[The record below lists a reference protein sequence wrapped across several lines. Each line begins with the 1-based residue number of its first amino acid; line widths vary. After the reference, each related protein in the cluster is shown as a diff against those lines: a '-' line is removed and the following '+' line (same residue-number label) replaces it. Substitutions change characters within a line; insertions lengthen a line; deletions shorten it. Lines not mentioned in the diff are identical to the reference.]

1 MTTFFI
7 IYIIGYIISLC
18 ILVFND
24 IKEEDIHLYDLLGI
38 MLISLL
44 SWFTVISVVISVVI
58 YVVWQ
63 YIDDNWNV
71 VIFKKKNNG
80 NK

>member
-1 MTTFFI
+1 MTTFLI

-24 IKEEDIHLYDLLGI
+24 IKEEDIYLYDLLGI

-44 SWFTVISVVISVVI
+44 SWFIVISVVIAVVC
-58 YVVWQ
+58 Q
-63 YIDDNWNV
+63 YIEDDWNV
-71 VIFKKKNNG
+71 LIFKKKNNG
-80 NK
+80 NKDKV

>member
-24 IKEEDIHLYDLLGI
+24 IKEEDIYLCDLFEI
-38 MLISLL
+38 MFISLL
-44 SWFTVISVVISVVI
+44 SWFIVISVVISVV
-58 YVVWQ
+58 WQ
-63 YIDDNWNV
+63 YVEDNCDII
-71 VIFKKKNNG
+71 IFKKKNNG

>member
-18 ILVFND
+18 ILVFNY
-24 IKEEDIHLYDLLGI
+24 IKEDDIYLCDLLGI

-44 SWFTVISVVISVVI
+44 SWFIVISVVIA
-58 YVVWQ
+58 VVWQ
-63 YIDDNWNV
+63 YVEYNWNV

>member
-7 IYIIGYIISLC
+7 IYIIGYIVSLC
-18 ILVFND
+18 ILIFND
-24 IKEEDIHLYDLLGI
+24 IKEDDVYLCDLLGV

-44 SWFTVISVVISVVI
+44 SWFIVISVVIA
-58 YVVWQ
+58 VVWQ
-63 YIDDNWNV
+63 YIEDNWNV

-80 NK
+80 NKDKI

>member
-24 IKEEDIHLYDLLGI
+24 IKEEDIYLYDLLGI

-44 SWFTVISVVISVVI
+44 SWFIVISVVIAVV
-58 YVVWQ
+58 YQ
-63 YIDDNWNV
+63 YIEDNWNV
-71 VIFKKKNNG
+71 VIFKKK
-80 NK
+80 

>member
-1 MTTFFI
+1 MAEFLI

-24 IKEEDIHLYDLLGI
+24 IKEEDIYLYDLLGI

-44 SWFTVISVVISVVI
+44 SWFIVISVVIAVSI
-58 YVVWQ
+58 Q
-63 YIDDNWNV
+63 YIHDNCNII
-71 VIFKKKNNG
+71 IFKKK
-80 NK
+80 

>member
-1 MTTFFI
+1 MAEFFI

-24 IKEEDIHLYDLLGI
+24 IKEEDIYLCDLLGI

-44 SWFTVISVVISVVI
+44 SWFIVISVVISVV
-58 YVVWQ
+58 WQ
-63 YIDDNWNV
+63 YVDDNWNV
-71 VIFKKKNNG
+71 VIFKNKNNG

>member
-1 MTTFFI
+1 MTTFLI

-18 ILVFND
+18 IFVFND
-24 IKEEDIHLYDLLGI
+24 IKEDDIYLCDLLGI

-44 SWFTVISVVISVVI
+44 SWVVVVAAI
-58 YVVWQ
+58 MVVSLP
-63 YIDDNWNV
+63 YIQDNCDII
-71 VIFKKKNNG
+71 IFKKKNDG

>member
-1 MTTFFI
+1 MTTFLI

-24 IKEEDIHLYDLLGI
+24 IKEDDIRLCDLLGI

-44 SWFTVISVVISVVI
+44 SWFIVISVVIA
-58 YVVWQ
+58 VVWQ
-63 YIDDNWNV
+63 YVEGNWNI

>member
-1 MTTFFI
+1 MAEFTI

-18 ILVFND
+18 IIIFND
-24 IKEEDIHLYDLLGI
+24 VKEDDIHLCDLLGI
-38 MLISLL
+38 MSISLF
-44 SWFTVISVVISVVI
+44 SWMIVIAAII
-58 YVVWQ
+58 AIVWQ
-63 YIDDNWNV
+63 YVEDNWNV

>member
-1 MTTFFI
+1 MAEFFI

-24 IKEEDIHLYDLLGI
+24 IKEEDIYLCDLFEI
-38 MLISLL
+38 MFISLL
-44 SWFTVISVVISVVI
+44 SWFIVISVVIA
-58 YVVWQ
+58 VVWQ
-63 YIDDNWNV
+63 YVEDNWNV

>member
-1 MTTFFI
+1 MAEFFI

-24 IKEEDIHLYDLLGI
+24 IKEEDIYLCDLFEI
-38 MLISLL
+38 MFISLL
-44 SWFTVISVVISVVI
+44 SWFIVISVVIA
-58 YVVWQ
+58 VVWQ
-63 YIDDNWNV
+63 YVEDNWNV
-71 VIFKKKNNG
+71 VIFKKKNYG

>member
-1 MTTFFI
+1 MDEFFI

-18 ILVFND
+18 IFIFNY
-24 IKEEDIHLYDLLGI
+24 IKEDDIHLCDLLGI

-44 SWFTVISVVISVVI
+44 SWVVVVAAI
-58 YVVWQ
+58 IAVVWQ

-71 VIFKKKNNG
+71 VIFTKKNNG

>member
-7 IYIIGYIISLC
+7 IYIIGLFISFYNFVRDSRKDGDIRLCDLLLIIFASLFSWVG
-18 ILVFND
+18 ILV
-24 IKEEDIHLYDLLGI
+24 ILI
-38 MLISLL
+38 MTFSQ
-44 SWFTVISVVISVVI
+44 
-58 YVVWQ
+58 YVV
-63 YIDDNWNV
+63 DNWNV

>member
-1 MTTFFI
+1 MAEFFI

-18 ILVFND
+18 IFIFDD
-24 IKEEDIHLYDLLGI
+24 IKEEDIHLCDLLGI

-44 SWFTVISVVISVVI
+44 SWVVVVAAI
-58 YVVWQ
+58 IAVVWQ

-80 NK
+80 NKD

>member
-24 IKEEDIHLYDLLGI
+24 IKEEDIYLYDLLGI

-44 SWFTVISVVISVVI
+44 SWFIVISVVIAVVC
-58 YVVWQ
+58 Q
-63 YIDDNWNV
+63 YIQDNCDII
-71 VIFKKKNNG
+71 IFKKKNDG

>member
-1 MTTFFI
+1 MAEFFI

-24 IKEEDIHLYDLLGI
+24 IKEEDICLCDLFKI
-38 MLISLL
+38 MFISLF
-44 SWFTVISVVISVVI
+44 SWITVIAAVVAAII
-58 YVVWQ
+58 AVVWQ
-63 YIDDNWNV
+63 YIEDNWNV
-71 VIFKKKNNG
+71 VIFKNKNNG

>member
-24 IKEEDIHLYDLLGI
+24 IKEEDIYLYDLLGI

-44 SWFTVISVVISVVI
+44 SWFIVISVVIAVVC
-58 YVVWQ
+58 Q
-63 YIDDNWNV
+63 YIEDNWNV
-71 VIFKKKNNG
+71 IIFKKKNNG

>member
-1 MTTFFI
+1 MAEFFI

-24 IKEEDIHLYDLLGI
+24 IKEEDIYLYDLLGI

-44 SWFTVISVVISVVI
+44 SWFIVISVVIAVVC
-58 YVVWQ
+58 Q
-63 YIDDNWNV
+63 YIEDDWNV
-71 VIFKKKNNG
+71 LIFKKKNNG
-80 NK
+80 NKDKV

>member
-1 MTTFFI
+1 MAELFI
-7 IYIIGYIISLC
+7 IYIIGNIISLC

-24 IKEEDIHLYDLLGI
+24 IKEEDIYLCDLFEI
-38 MLISLL
+38 MFISLL
-44 SWFTVISVVISVVI
+44 SWFIVISVVIA
-58 YVVWQ
+58 VVWQ
-63 YIDDNWNV
+63 YVEDNWNV

>member
-1 MTTFFI
+1 MTSIFI

-18 ILVFND
+18 IFVFND
-24 IKEEDIHLYDLLGI
+24 IKEDDIYLCDLLGI

-44 SWFTVISVVISVVI
+44 SWMIVIAAII
-58 YVVWQ
+58 AIIWQ
-63 YIDDNWNV
+63 YVEDNWNI
-71 VIFKKKNNG
+71 VIFKKKKYG

>member
-1 MTTFFI
+1 MTTFLI

-24 IKEEDIHLYDLLGI
+24 IKEDDIRLCDLLGI

-44 SWFTVISVVISVVI
+44 SWFIVISVVIA
-58 YVVWQ
+58 VVWQ
-63 YIDDNWNV
+63 YVDDNWNV